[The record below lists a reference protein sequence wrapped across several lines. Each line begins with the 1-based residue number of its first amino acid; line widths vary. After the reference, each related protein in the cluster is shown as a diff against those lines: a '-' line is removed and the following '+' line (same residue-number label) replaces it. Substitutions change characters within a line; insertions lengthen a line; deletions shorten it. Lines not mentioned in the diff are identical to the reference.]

1 MQPTAPTP
9 TAPTGP
15 AWPDLLRA
23 AVGQAGYFTTADAAA
38 CGFSPEL
45 LIHHVRAGRL
55 ERARRGVYRVV
66 HLPPADDED
75 LVVLW
80 LWSARRGVFSHRTAL
95 ALHQLSDLLPA
106 QADLCLPA
114 ADATR
119 RLRVPAGLHL
129 HYADLGADDPV
140 WIGHV
145 PVTGVVRTLADC
157 AALPIAPDLLQ
168 QALSEAAQRGLAP
181 RAALER
187 IAAGGLP

>member
-1 MQPTAPTP
+1 MPPAAPSTP
-9 TAPTGP
+9 R
-15 AWPDLLRA
+15 WPDLLRT

-45 LIHHVRAGRL
+45 LIHHVAAGRL

-75 LVVLW
+75 LVVHW

-106 QADLCLPA
+106 QVDLCLPA
-114 ADATR
+114 ADVRR
-119 RLRVPAGLHL
+119 RLRVPVGLRL
-129 HYADLGADDPV
+129 HFADHVGDEPV

-145 PVTGVVRTLADC
+145 PVTGVIRTLSDC
-157 AALPIAPDLLQ
+157 AALPVAPDLLQ
-168 QALSEAAQRGLAP
+168 QAVAEAKARGLAP
-181 RAALER
+181 VAALEG
-187 IAAGGLP
+187 ITAGRLL